1 MHILPHIHAPSDL
14 KSLSPKE
21 LSILAT
27 ELRTE
32 ILQTV
37 SKQGGHLASN
47 LGVIELTIALLR
59 VFTPPKDKLLF
70 DVSHQ
75 SYAYKLL
82 TGRANRF
89 QTLRATDGLA
99 GFQKRSESPCDA
111 FGSGHAGNTISAAL
125 GLAAAR
131 DRIGSPDEQ
140 VVAIIGDASI
150 CNGIALEALNNVRE
164 TTRRLIIVLNDNRMS
179 IDRPTGALSRTFSR
193 MLLSARYNRW
203 KRNIETLG
211 LRGIKRLRMIWLRE
225 HYHMLESRIKSL
237 FLHRRNTL
245 FEEIGIRYL
254 GPYDGHNIAQLERAF
269 VTARDSDLPVLI
281 HISTKKG
288 KGYAPAESHPESWH
302 STSPF
307 DIETGHGKPPS
318 PDTVSWSKVFGDHL
332 CLRAQ
337 SDSRLFAITAGM
349 ASGTGLSKFAQDY
362 RQQFHDVGICEEHQM
377 IFAAGLAA
385 GGLRPIVAVYSTF
398 LQRAIDGVIHDAA
411 LQHLGVVLALD
422 RAGVVPG
429 DGATHHGIF
438 DIALLR
444 PIPSLAIAQ
453 PRTPADLRTML
464 DLAIADDTRPFAI
477 RYPRG
482 CTPKELPV
490 DPPIQFGCA
499 AEISRTQTADRH
511 SVAIWTLG
519 PEDAYA
525 NSLAGILL
533 RHGIGSI
540 HVDARFAKP
549 VDATLLRKQ
558 ADEGIQLFFT
568 WEDAVRTG
576 GFGSAVQE
584 ALANHPAHPHVVNF
598 GWPDTFVQHAS
609 SRNDLLRRHNLTP
622 EDAAAAILSELNHR
636 NEK

>member
-1 MHILPHIHAPSDL
+1 MQILPHIHAPSDL
-14 KSLSPKE
+14 KSLSPEE
-21 LSILAT
+21 LSILAK

-59 VFTPPKDKLLF
+59 VFNPPKDKLLF

-99 GFQKRSESPCDA
+99 GFQKRAESPYDA

-131 DRIGSPDEQ
+131 DRIGSSNEQ
-140 VVAIIGDASI
+140 VIAIIGDASI
-150 CNGIALEALNNVRE
+150 CNGISLEALNNVRE

-179 IDRPTGALSRTFSR
+179 IGRPTGALSRTFSR

-203 KRNIETLG
+203 KKNIETVG

-225 HYHMLESRIKSL
+225 HYHLFESRIKSL

-254 GPYDGHNIAQLERAF
+254 GPCDGHNIAQLERALE
-269 VTARDSDLPVLI
+269 TARDSDLPVLI
-281 HISTKKG
+281 HISTQKG
-288 KGYAPAESHPESWH
+288 RGYAPAESNPESWH

-307 DIETGHGKPPS
+307 DIKTGHGKPPAS
-318 PDTVSWSKVFGDHL
+318 GTISWSKVFGDHL

-337 SDSRLFAITAGM
+337 SNPQLFAITAGM
-349 ASGTGLSKFAQDY
+349 TSGTGLTQFSQDY
-362 RQQFHDVGICEEHQM
+362 KQQFRDVGICEEHQM

-411 LQHLGVVLALD
+411 LQHLGIILALD

-444 PIPSLAIAQ
+444 PIPSVIIAQ
-453 PRTPADLRTML
+453 PRTAADLRAML
-464 DLAIADDTRPFAI
+464 DLAIAEKSRPFAI

-482 CTPKELPV
+482 CTPIECPV
-490 DPPIQFGCA
+490 DPPVQFGHA
-499 AEISRTQTADRH
+499 AEISRTSTADPH
-511 SVAIWTLG
+511 LVAIWTLG

-525 NSLAGILL
+525 NALTDILL

-549 VDATLLRKQ
+549 VDDTLLRQQ
-558 ADEGIQLFFT
+558 ADEGVKLFFT
-568 WEDAVRTG
+568 WEDAVQTG

-584 ALANHPAHPHVVNF
+584 TLVNHPAHPHIVSF

-609 SRNDLLRRHNLTP
+609 SRNDLLQRHNLTP
-622 EDAAAAILSELNHR
+622 EDAAKAILAELNR
-636 NEK
+636 